1 MSLGI
6 KSFVYHLETST
17 LLLPPVRQPWI
28 TGNQVLLA
36 FQRLAEIDAQQ
47 LRPHFRLQKV
57 VEVLSE
63 TLGVPIAI
71 IEFYSPTLNT
81 LEYEVGTVCLLS
93 TDDTS
98 TPKLRGMLPNPV
110 ILSRVPTFDTDA
122 QGITID
128 NSLCGYLPTSSM
140 LKTLIQLP
148 LISDQTVLG
157 VLSLA
162 SPEPFPDLQAFRPWG
177 QNLASY
183 VARLVQ
189 SHQLATQLKS
199 VQQQFEL
206 VAASVNGFFYDWN
219 VQSDQVQRFSD
230 PTHQEPEQ
238 SLAPILEA
246 WLAEIHPD
254 DRPAVEAL
262 IEQDFQG
269 QDDFEIEYRVQG
281 KEQLAIPMCD
291 RGLIL
296 RDQHGHITRIVGIV
310 QDITEQKQT
319 EQAAQQQAAE
329 YQTLLADIKVIVFQT
344 DRSGN
349 WTYLN
354 PAWTEL
360 TGYTLPE
367 SLRKPFSDFVHPDD
381 RQGYWQ
387 AFQNLVDGTSETY
400 HHEVRYLTKQG
411 RCCWFEVH
419 RQVLLAEDG
428 SITGTAGTL
437 VDATERK
444 QTERAL
450 LHDALHDGLT
460 DLPNR
465 VLFMD
470 RLQQACR
477 SFQRHRDEIFA
488 VLFLDLDRFKIIN
501 DTLGHMVGDQLLV
514 AVGHRLQTCLRPEDT
529 VARLGG
535 DEFTVLLTNI
545 ERVEDAIQV
554 SNRILQTLSTSFT
567 LNNTEVFI
575 STSIGIAM
583 CSNPE
588 HRPEDLLRHADIAL
602 YRAKSSGKACY
613 AVFSSD
619 MPIQPLAQ
627 VQIGTE
633 LRQALEDDEFRLYC
647 YPILRLETQ
656 ELWGFT
662 LQMYWQHPSKGVLP
676 PTEFIHS
683 VTDVGLLKSMSWWL
697 FRKACQQLHHW
708 QRTAINTPLTICIA
722 VTKQQLASSN
732 FISKFER
739 IIAKEEIEPHHL
751 VLELPELE
759 WSQLPDSILTH
770 LQQLRSQG
778 VQLAYIQHDQ
788 DYDWLTP
795 TLPVAIDW
803 IKLSPMLLGN
813 LEQKGCVESVHSL
826 FSLADSLGI
835 RIIADGIHTP
845 KQHMLMNALKCD
857 YGQGGHFTAALPIHA
872 ADPWLEPSF
881 SQPFDSMTSS
891 SSMSLLIIYSPIG
904 QSQVPLVGQKTWTI
918 GRSPDNSIVL
928 PDRWAS
934 RNHAQLRMTEAGE
947 VYLIDLGSGNGSVVN
962 GERVTLPVSLQDG
975 DLITIGHSQLEF
987 HHRNDDSALSS
998 IETAPKNVLMVQASH
1013 LQGQVWKEALSSQ
1026 GISLTWL
1033 NENIDLAQYLT
1044 KAMKSGKGLP
1054 DLLLLDMTVLKPNP
1068 YSFCRWCHNLQP
1080 DLKII
1085 LTSGTR
1091 TFVPA
1096 SERKWATHQGASEL
1110 ISAFDEGSIFSNV
1123 IDVMA
1128 KVRIV
1133 LTALKWRPIAQ
1144 GSLSSALLAIKPSLS
1159 TSTFSSNQTIIG
1171 ELPADLELN

>member
-6 KSFVYHLETST
+6 KSFIYHLETST
-17 LLLPPVRQPWI
+17 LLLPPVKQPWI

-36 FQRLAEIDAQQ
+36 FQRLAESDAQQ
-47 LRPHFRLQKV
+47 LRPHLRLQKV

-63 TLGVPIAI
+63 TLGFPIVV

-81 LEYEVGTVCLLS
+81 LEYEVGTVCLLPS
-93 TDDTS
+93 DDTS
-98 TPKLRGMLPNPV
+98 APILRGMIPNPV
-110 ILSRVPTFDTDA
+110 ILSRAPTFETDT
-122 QGITID
+122 QGIAVDKSI
-128 NSLCGYLPTSSM
+128 CGYLPTSNL

-148 LISDQTVLG
+148 LMSDQSVLG

-162 SPEPFPDLQAFRPWG
+162 STDLLPDLQAFRPWG

-206 VAASVNGFFYDWN
+206 VATSVNGFFYDWD
-219 VQSDQVQRFSD
+219 VQSDQVQRFSNPASQD
-230 PTHQEPEQ
+230 PEY
-238 SLAPILEA
+238 SLAPTLRA
-246 WLAEIHPD
+246 WLNEMHPE
-254 DRPAVEAL
+254 DRPAVEVL

-269 QDDFEIEYRVQG
+269 QDNFEIEYRVQG
-281 KEQLAIPMCD
+281 DGDSAIPMCD

-296 RDQHGHITRIVGIV
+296 RDQQGRPTRIVGTV
-310 QDITEQKQT
+310 QDISEQKQT
-319 EQAAQQQAAE
+319 EQAAQQQVAE
-329 YQTLLADIKVIVFQT
+329 YQALLSDIQVIVFQT
-344 DRSGN
+344 DQAGN

-354 PAWTEL
+354 PVWTEL

-367 SLRKPFSDFVHPDD
+367 SLRKPFSDFVHPED
-381 RQGYWQ
+381 RQGYQQ
-387 AFQNLVDGTSETY
+387 AFQNLVNGTSENY

-411 RCCWFEVH
+411 GCCWFEVH
-419 RQVLLAEDG
+419 RQVILATDG
-428 SITGTAGTL
+428 SITGTTGTL

-460 DLPNR
+460 ALPNR
-465 VLFMD
+465 VLFID

-514 AVGHRLQTCLRPEDT
+514 AVGQRLQSCLRPEDT
-529 VARLGG
+529 VARMGG
-535 DEFTVLLTNI
+535 DEFTLLLPNI

-554 SNRILQTLSTSFT
+554 SNRILQILNAPFT

-588 HRPEDLLRHADIAL
+588 HQPEDLLRHADIAL
-602 YRAKSSGKACY
+602 YRAKSSGKGCY
-613 AVFSSD
+613 AIFSPE

-633 LRQALEDDEFRLYC
+633 LRQALEDEEFRLYC
-647 YPILRLETQ
+647 HPILCLETQ

-662 LQMYWQHPSKGVLP
+662 LQMYWQHPTKGVLP
-676 PTEFIHS
+676 PTEFIHA
-683 VTDVGLLKSMSWWL
+683 VTEVGLIKSMSWWL
-697 FRKACQQLHHW
+697 FRKACQQLHQW
-708 QRTAINTPLTICIA
+708 QRTAIDTSLTLCIA
-722 VTKQQLASSN
+722 VSEQQLAASN

-739 IIAKEEIEPHHL
+739 IIAKEDIKPEHL
-751 VLELPELE
+751 ILELPELD
-759 WSQLPDSILTH
+759 WLKLPGSMLTH

-778 VQLAYIQHDQ
+778 VQLARIQHDQ
-788 DYDWLTP
+788 DFDWLIP

-803 IKLSPMLLGN
+803 IKLSPTLLGN
-813 LEQKGCVESVHSL
+813 LEQKGYLESVHSL
-826 FSLADSLGI
+826 FALANSLGVQ
-835 RIIADGIHTP
+835 IIADGIHTS

-904 QSQVPLVGQKTWTI
+904 QSQVPLVGKKTWTI

-947 VYLIDLGSGNGSVVN
+947 FYLIDLGSGNGSVVN
-962 GERVTLPVSLQDG
+962 GERITLPMALKDG

-1033 NENIDLAQYLT
+1033 NENIDLAQYLI
-1044 KAMKSGKGLP
+1044 KSIKSGQGLP

-1068 YSFCRWCHNLQP
+1068 YSFCRWCHNLHP

-1096 SERKWATHQGASEL
+1096 SERKWATHQGAAEL
-1110 ISAFDEGSIFSNV
+1110 ISAFDEGNIFSNV

-1144 GSLSSALLAIKPSLS
+1144 GSLSSALLSIKPNLS
-1159 TSTFSSNQTIIG
+1159 TPTFSSNQTIIG